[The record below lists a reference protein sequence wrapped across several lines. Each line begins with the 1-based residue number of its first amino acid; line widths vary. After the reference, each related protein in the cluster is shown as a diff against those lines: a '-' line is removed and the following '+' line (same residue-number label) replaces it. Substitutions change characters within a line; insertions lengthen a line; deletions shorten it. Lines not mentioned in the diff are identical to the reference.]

1 VTSERKLRLGKQA
14 STRAAARGD
23 FRIDVRLKGTPVFV
37 GPNGKRAAFAAVGHA
52 CKARYGLI

>member
-1 VTSERKLRLGKQA
+1 VSSERKLRLGEQA

-37 GPNGKRAAFAAVGHA
+37 GPNGN
-52 CKARYGLI
+52 ARPSPR